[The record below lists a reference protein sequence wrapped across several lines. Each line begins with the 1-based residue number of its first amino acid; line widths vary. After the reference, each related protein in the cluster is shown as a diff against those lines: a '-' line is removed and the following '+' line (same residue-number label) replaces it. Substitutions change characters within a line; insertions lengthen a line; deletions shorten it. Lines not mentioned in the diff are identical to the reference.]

1 MGDRI
6 TRTYAVWD
14 AFVAE
19 CAREGLTVDPH
30 AMTAVLL
37 RTLAQPRRTWP
48 RRWEHVAT
56 VAAS

>member
-1 MGDRI
+1 MSEDRI

-14 AFVAE
+14 RFVSD

-30 AMTAVLL
+30 AMTLVLL
-37 RTLAQPRRTWP
+37 RTVAQGQRPT
-48 RRWEHVAT
+48 RWEHVAT